1 MRARVRLLA
10 FGAVLAL
17 VVPFLWSSTAQAH
30 TGNQS
35 YVYLEIFDTA
45 IAGRVEYP
53 IRDLNRILDLDIP
66 IDQPTT
72 QQSLEANA
80 DVIQAYTTEHLAIG
94 PEDGSTTW
102 PYEFGDIELLDLG
115 AGSYVAFNFEIEE
128 RFDPPP
134 RTFQVSYDAIIEA
147 DSDRDGFLLI
157 ATDWGSGTFNNEADE
172 FLRFSQGDSTQLVEL
187 DNPSWWKGMT
197 GVVEL
202 GAEHIRIGTD
212 HILFVLALVLPSV
225 LVFAKWRDDPERRW
239 HPSAGFGSSL
249 WRVLKIVTMFTV
261 AHSITLALG
270 GLGIVELSPRLVETI
285 IALSI
290 AAAALHNLHPI
301 FVNKEWV
308 LAFGFGLFHGF
319 GFAGL
324 LSELGLDRSNRFPSL
339 LGFNIGV
346 ELGQAAI
353 ILMVFPMLFI
363 LRRTRYYLPLMYAGS
378 VGLALVALAWAT
390 ERIFDYDTKVNEL
403 VDPVLQWPRS
413 AILVAAGYAI
423 VTALWWFE
431 RSRDKLVAV
440 EDPADADAVVDLDD
454 SPGASPEREP
464 VEV

>member
-1 MRARVRLLA
+1 MKVRVRLLA
-10 FGAVLAL
+10 LGAVVML
-17 VVPFLWSSTAQAH
+17 VVPFFWTSAAHAH

-53 IRDLNRILDLDIP
+53 IRDLNRILGLDIP
-66 IDQPTT
+66 IDEPETLE
-72 QQSLEANA
+72 SLEANA
-80 DVIQAYTTEHLAIG
+80 DVIQAYTAEHLAIG
-94 PEDGSTTW
+94 PEDGLTTW
-102 PYEFGDIELLDLG
+102 PYEFEDIELLDLG
-115 AGSYVAFNFEIEE
+115 GGSYAVFNFEIQE

-134 RTFQVSYDAIIEA
+134 RTFRVSYDAIIEA

-157 ATDWGSGTFNNEADE
+157 ATDWGSGTFNNEANE
-172 FLRFSQGDSTQLVEL
+172 FLRFSQGDTTHLVEL
-187 DNPSWWKGMT
+187 DDTAWWKGVS

-225 LVFAKWRDDPERRW
+225 LVFVKWRDDPERRW
-239 HPSAGFGSSL
+239 HPSASFGSSL

-339 LGFNIGV
+339 LGFNVGV
-346 ELGQAAI
+346 ELGQSAI
-353 ILMVFPMLFI
+353 ILMIFPMLF
-363 LRRTRYYLPLMYAGS
+363 L
-378 VGLALVALAWAT
+378 
-390 ERIFDYDTKVNEL
+390 
-403 VDPVLQWPRS
+403 
-413 AILVAAGYAI
+413 
-423 VTALWWFE
+423 
-431 RSRDKLVAV
+431 
-440 EDPADADAVVDLDD
+440 
-454 SPGASPEREP
+454 
-464 VEV
+464 

>member
-1 MRARVRLLA
+1 MKVRVRLIAL
-10 FGAVLAL
+10 GAILLV
-17 VVPFLWSSTAQAH
+17 VVPFLGTSAAQAH

-53 IRDLNRILDLDIP
+53 IMDLNRILGLDIP
-66 IDQPTT
+66 IDEPETLEA
-72 QQSLEANA
+72 LEANA
-80 DVIQAYTTEHLAIG
+80 DVIQDYTAQHLAIG
-94 PEDGSTTW
+94 PEDGLSMW

-115 AGSYVAFNFEIEE
+115 GGSYAVFNFEIEE

-134 RTFQVSYDAIIEA
+134 RTFTVSYDAIIEA

-157 ATDWGSGTFNNEADE
+157 ATDWGSGTFDNEADE
-172 FLRFSQGDSTQLVEL
+172 FLRFSQGDTTHLVEL
-187 DNPSWWKGMT
+187 DDTGWWKGMG

-225 LVFAKWRDDPERRW
+225 LVFVRWRDDDERRW
-239 HPSAGFGSSL
+239 HPSASFGSSL
-249 WRVLKIVTMFTV
+249 WRVLKIVTMFTI

-290 AAAALHNLHPI
+290 AAAALHNIRPV

-308 LAFGFGLFHGF
+308 LAFAFGLFHGF

-353 ILMVFPMLFI
+353 ILMIFPMLFI

-378 VGLALVALAWAT
+378 VVLSLVALAWAT
-390 ERIFDYDTKVNEL
+390 ERIFDYDTQVNEL
-403 VDPVLQWPRS
+403 VDPILQWPRS
-413 AILVAAGYAI
+413 ALLVAAGYVIA
-423 VTALWWFE
+423 TALWWFD
-431 RSRDKLVAV
+431 RSRHKLVPL
-440 EDPADADAVVDLDD
+440 EDPADFEAAAGD
-454 SPGASPEREP
+454 PPEREL
-464 VEV
+464 VNA